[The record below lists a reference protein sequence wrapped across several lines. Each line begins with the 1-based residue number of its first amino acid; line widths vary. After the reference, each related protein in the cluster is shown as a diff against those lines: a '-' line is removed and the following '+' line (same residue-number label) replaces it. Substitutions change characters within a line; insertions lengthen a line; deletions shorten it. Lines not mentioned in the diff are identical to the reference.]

1 MQEIID
7 ACYDK
12 LGLNIFIETIPQK
25 EVNIKMIEEGKIISS
40 FNSLLVINL

>member
-25 EVNIKMIEEGKIISS
+25 EVNIKLIEEGKIIGC
-40 FNSLLVINL
+40 FNALLVIVL